1 MPGAALILTH
11 ARAGLL
17 LLAGALL
24 AASMLADSPTS
35 GSDAPPTARE
45 IAKEKEKALQSTS
58 GSATKAAS
66 SSTSRPEPSASPAA
80 RSSSAASGPNRVALS
95 TGHTTAASSLK
106 PDLAGPTKSTAT
118 SLANPPVPEDTPMAK
133 AVRMITQCQTRFA
146 RVIDYTCTFCKRE
159 RIAGKL
165 TPPFVMA
172 MKARSSPK
180 SIYFRFE
187 DPYKGREAI
196 FVEGR
201 NSGKILA
208 HDVGFTKLLAGT
220 LELEPRSARAMEECR
235 HPITQ
240 AGIGSL
246 IETVAQRW
254 AAELSPVESVVL
266 FDSNM
271 TIGPRRCTM
280 IEAIHPQNR
289 PDFQFYKV
297 RLFIDS
303 ELSLPI
309 RFEGYDW
316 PSEPGAP
323 ADLVEEYSYVD
334 LKLNVGLGD
343 LDFDTCNP
351 QYSFGRF

>member
-80 RSSSAASGPNRVALS
+80 RSSSAASGPNRVAFS

-133 AVRMITQCQTRFA
+133 ALRMITQCQTRFA

-165 TPPFVMA
+165 TPLFVMA

-220 LELEPRSARAMEECR
+220 LELEPRSPRAMEECR

-246 IETVAQRW
+246 IETIAQRW
-254 AAELSPVESVVL
+254 AAELSPDESVVL
-266 FDSNM
+266 FDCNM

-289 PDFQFYKV
+289 ADFQFYKV

-303 ELSLPI
+303 ELNLPI